1 MATSVAVRYLVGAF
15 AFLAAAIWFGVGLKD
30 GFACLLAFVL
40 ALQAVRLY
48 QLRSSVR
55 SRRAPSKREGRSR
68 YERPLEEADT
78 PLPTPL
84 STSSRRVRARP
95 SGRVY
100 DGGHDETG
108 WPLPSDATW

>member
-1 MATSVAVRYLVGAF
+1 MARSVAVRYLVAAF

-40 ALQAVRLY
+40 AFQAVRLY

-55 SRRAPSKREGRSR
+55 SRRAPSRREKASRHQPSLEQTDTRLPDATRSVRTGR
-68 YERPLEEADT
+68 
-78 PLPTPL
+78 
-84 STSSRRVRARP
+84 

-100 DGGHDETG
+100 DVGREQTA
-108 WPLPSDATW
+108 WPLPSEATR